1 MLGCVDIF
9 RYILRQ
15 TDKLPLLPTQVQDAK
30 LLHWVPPKERSEFLI
45 SEACTPA
52 TDAKLCHS
60 DANHCH
66 RALTAEGKPPL
77 PLYSLP
83 KP

>member
-45 SEACTPA
+45 SEALHTR
-52 TDAKLCHS
+52 
-60 DANHCH
+60 H
-66 RALTAEGKPPL
+66 RRQPMPQRRQPL
-77 PLYSLP
+77 P
-83 KP
+83 